1 MRVEISNARRERG
14 FTLLELMITIAIIGI
29 LAATAIT
36 SFTRYQW
43 RTKRSEAY
51 ANLESIRKV
60 QITYATEFG
69 GFIQSDASPAGVPNG
84 NKRNWKSTGSG
95 RFSTMASGLGFELIG
110 WVPEGATFFDYE
122 VTAAADTGNGPS
134 FMAAA
139 FGDVDDDGFIS
150 AFLYAYPDNANAV
163 PDCSICGGLVPHSGP
178 PLDFTTSLPVYNT
191 VAPVFPP
198 GADDF

>member
-1 MRVEISNARRERG
+1 MRVESPKTRRTHG
-14 FTLLELMITIAIIGI
+14 FTLLELMVTVAIIGI

-60 QITYATEFG
+60 QISYATEFG
-69 GFIQSDASPAGVPNG
+69 GFVVAAASPAGTPNG
-84 NKRNWKSTGSG
+84 NKRNWKSTGTG
-95 RFSTMASGLGFELIG
+95 RFSTMTAGLGFELLG

-122 VTAAADTGNGPS
+122 VEAAADTGNGPS

-139 FGDVDDDGFIS
+139 FGDVDNDGFIS
-150 AFLYAYPDNANAV
+150 AFLYAYPDNAGAV

-178 PLDFTTSLPVYNT
+178 PVDLITSQPIYNT
-191 VAPVFPP
+191 VSPVLPP